1 MSDRYDNLLAVSAGL
16 QTQGSI
22 LKIVGMIT
30 FGGGGIAGYWWGLP
44 FGVGIVALGVI
55 MGVGMYVM
63 GTMVA
68 AMGEGLLALSDIA
81 VNTKRV
87 P

>member
-1 MSDRYDNLLAVSAGL
+1 MSENRSSRWTG
-16 QTQGSI
+16 TWHGR
-22 LKIVGMIT
+22 IV
-30 FGGGGIAGYWWGLP
+30 ARGLP
-44 FGVGIVALGVI
+44 FGVGTVAFGII

-68 AMGEGLLALSDIA
+68 AMWEGLLALSDIA
-81 VNTKRV
+81 TNTKRV